1 MSRSVWVPSGLA
13 YRSMVSAVMR
23 AEAWPVGSVPL
34 VEYLA
39 R

>member
-1 MSRSVWVPSGLA
+1 MSRSGWLPWGLA
-13 YRSMVSAVMR
+13 YRSMVPSVMR
-23 AEAWPVGSVPL
+23 EEAWPVASVPL

>member
-1 MSRSVWVPSGLA
+1 MSRSGWVPPGLA
-13 YRSMVSAVMR
+13 YRSRVSAVMR
-23 AEAWPVGSVPL
+23 AEAWPVSSVPL